1 MASAAAA
8 RRACR
13 CGGLLALGLRAFSS
27 SGPVVSA
34 APGRPAISKLLVS
47 NRGEIACRVLTT
59 AKRLGIPTVAVFS
72 EADRHS
78 KHVAMADEAYCIGPP
93 AARESYLRSDRIL
106 QVAER
111 SGATAVHP
119 GYGFLSENSGF
130 AAACEERGIA
140 FVGPPASAILAM
152 GDKSEAKA
160 LMAAASVPVVPGYH
174 GEEQAE
180 GRLQE
185 EAGHVGYPLLVKAV
199 MGGGGKG
206 MKLARDPAHFLD
218 ALHSARREALAAFGD
233 DRVLLERF
241 IARPRHIEVQ
251 VFADSH
257 GDAVY
262 LFERD
267 CSVQRRHQK
276 VSPAGQ
282 QHVGPCLKRRL
293 PVLPEAPAPGIS
305 GDFRRSIGESAVAAA
320 KAVGY
325 RNAGTVE
332 FMVDVETGEYYFLEM
347 NTRLQV
353 EHPVSE
359 AISGVDL
366 VEWQL
371 RVAAGE
377 PLPLRQEQL
386 AIKGHAFEARIYAE
400 NPENGFLP
408 AGGRVLRWRVPPGA
422 AFFQN
427 APLRVDSGVQ
437 EGDTVGVNYDPMIAK
452 LVVHGPDRRAALA
465 SLHSALQQLQV
476 SGLPTNVEFMKRIT
490 QNSEFQQGAVDTS
503 FIAKHEAELLGAQ
516 PVGGGVLALA
526 AVAFLRI
533 AEARAQEGAP
543 TAQLPGPWALSSS
556 FRVNHQFSCPVA
568 FSHPRSGAQH
578 ELVVAFER
586 DGSRLVS
593 THTGGTAA
601 SEHKSGRSSGS
612 SGSSHD
618 GDQQGAGSGG
628 SVGPLVVSGAELGAD
643 SLTAEVDGQRL
654 QASWCLHSH
663 GDEEVLDL
671 WVGGSQHQFRRPVVR
686 RWLRSGAAA
695 QAAGSVLTPMP
706 GRIVKVF
713 VEQGAA
719 VEEGA
724 PLVVV
729 EAMKMEHTVHAPC
742 TGTVAEL
749 HSFVGAQ
756 VEDGHVLAVVAPA
769 AAGTAGVPGEAAAA
783 TA

>member
-1 MASAAAA
+1 MVWAAAA
-8 RRACR
+8 AASAVARRAR
-13 CGGLLALGLRAFSS
+13 HSGGLLAAGLRAYSS
-27 SGPVVSA
+27 SQ
-34 APGRPAISKLLVS
+34 PGALGTSSRPAISKLLVS

-72 EADRHS
+72 EADRNS
-78 KHVAMADEAYCIGPP
+78 KHVAMADEAYCIGPA
-93 AARESYLRSDRIL
+93 AARESYLRGDRIL

-160 LMAAASVPVVPGYH
+160 LMSGAGVPVVPGYH

-180 GRLQE
+180 GWLQE
-185 EAGHVGYPLLVKAV
+185 EAGRVGYPLLVKAV

-206 MKLARDPAHFLD
+206 MKLAREPAHFLD
-218 ALHSARREALAAFGD
+218 ALHSARREAAAAFGD
-233 DRVLLERF
+233 ERVLLERF
-241 IARPRHIEVQ
+241 ITRPRHIEVQ

-276 VSPAGQ
+276 VIE
-282 QHVGPCLKRRL
+282 
-293 PVLPEAPAPGIS
+293 EAPAPGIS
-305 GDFRRSIGESAVAAA
+305 AEFRRSIGESAVAAA

-332 FMVDVETGEYYFLEM
+332 FIVDVESGEYFFMEM

-359 AISGVDL
+359 AISGADL

-422 AFFQN
+422 TFFQN

-437 EGDTVGVNYDPMIAK
+437 EGDMVGVNYDPMIAK
-452 LVVHGPDRRAALA
+452 LVVHGPDRPAALA
-465 SLHSALQQLQV
+465 SMHSALQELQV
-476 SGLPTNVEFMKRIT
+476 SGLPTNVEFLKRIT

-503 FIAKHEAELLGAQ
+503 FIAKHEAELLGAE
-516 PVGGGVLALA
+516 PVARSVLALA
-526 AVAFLRI
+526 AVAFMRI
-533 AEARAQEGAP
+533 AAARAKEGV
-543 TAQLPGPWALSSS
+543 TGGQLPGPWPLGNS

-568 FSHPRSGAQH
+568 FSHPRSGTQH
-578 ELVVAFER
+578 DLMVACEP
-586 DGSRLVS
+586 DGSLLVS
-593 THTGGTAA
+593 PHTGGAA
-601 SEHKSGRSSGS
+601 TDHAAGR
-612 SGSSHD
+612 
-618 GDQQGAGSGG
+618 GSGG
-628 SVGPLVVSGAELGAD
+628 RHDAAADTPLAVRGAELGGDA
-643 SLTAEVDGQRL
+643 LTAEVDGQRL
-654 QASWCLHSH
+654 QAGWCLHSH
-663 GDEEVLDL
+663 GDDEVLDL
-671 WVGGSQHQFRRPVVR
+671 WVDGSQYQFRRPVMR
-686 RWLRSGAAA
+686 RWLRSGAAE
-695 QAAGSVLTPMP
+695 QAVGSVVTPMP
-706 GRIVKVF
+706 GRVVKVF
-713 VEQGAA
+713 VEQGAE
-719 VEEGA
+719 VGEGA

-729 EAMKMEHTVHAPC
+729 EAMKMEHTVRAPC
-742 TGTVAEL
+742 AGVVAEL

-769 AAGTAGVPGEAAAA
+769 AAGAASALGEAA

>member
-1 MASAAAA
+1 M
-8 RRACR
+8 
-13 CGGLLALGLRAFSS
+13 
-27 SGPVVSA
+27 
-34 APGRPAISKLLVS
+34 
-47 NRGEIACRVLTT
+47 LTT

-78 KHVAMADEAYCIGPP
+78 KHVAMADEAYCIGPA
-93 AARESYLRSDRIL
+93 AARESYLRGDSIL
-106 QVAER
+106 LVAER

-160 LMAAASVPVVPGYH
+160 LMSGAGVPVVPGYH
-174 GEEQAE
+174 GEEQSE
-180 GRLQE
+180 GWLQE
-185 EAGHVGYPLLVKAV
+185 EAGRVGYPLLVKAV

-206 MKLARDPAHFLD
+206 MKLARDPAQFLD
-218 ALHSARREALAAFGD
+218 ALHSARREAAAAFGD

-241 IARPRHIEVQ
+241 ITRPRHIEVQ
-251 VFADSH
+251 VFADSQ

-276 VSPAGQ
+276 VIE
-282 QHVGPCLKRRL
+282 
-293 PVLPEAPAPGIS
+293 EAPAPGIS
-305 GDFRRSIGESAVAAA
+305 ADFRRSIGESAVAAA

-332 FMVDVETGEYYFLEM
+332 FIVDVDSGEYYFMEM

-359 AISGVDL
+359 AISGADL

-422 AFFQN
+422 AFFQD

-437 EGDTVGVNYDPMIAK
+437 EGDTVGVHYDPMIAK
-452 LVVHGPDRRAALA
+452 LVVHGPDRPAALA
-465 SLHSALQQLQV
+465 SLHSALQELQV
-476 SGLPTNVEFMKRIT
+476 SGLPTNVEFLKRIT

-503 FIAKHEAELLGAQ
+503 FIAKHEAELLSAQ
-516 PVGGGVLALA
+516 PVAGDVLALA

-533 AEARAQEGAP
+533 AAARAEDSAP
-543 TAQLPGPWALSSS
+543 AAQLPGPWSLRNS

-568 FSHPRSGAQH
+568 FSHPRSGTQH
-578 ELVVAFER
+578 DLLVACQP
-586 DGSRLVS
+586 DGSLLVS
-593 THTGGTAA
+593 THAGGAA
-601 SEHKSGRSSGS
+601 AHEA
-612 SGSSHD
+612 
-618 GDQQGAGSGG
+618 AGKGG
-628 SVGPLVVSGAELGAD
+628 SDGGHGAAATGSTRPLVVSSAELGGD

-654 QASWCLHSH
+654 RASWCLHSH

-671 WVGGSQHQFRRPVVR
+671 WVGGSQYQFRRPVVR

-695 QAAGSVLTPMP
+695 QAVGSVVTPMP
-706 GRIVKVF
+706 GKVVKVF
-713 VEQGAA
+713 VGQWAA

-729 EAMKMEHTVHAPC
+729 EAMKMEHTVRAPC
-742 TGTVAEL
+742 AGTVAEL

-756 VEDGHVLAVVAPA
+756 VEDGHVLAVVAAGA
-769 AAGTAGVPGEAAAA
+769 AAGPGEDAAA